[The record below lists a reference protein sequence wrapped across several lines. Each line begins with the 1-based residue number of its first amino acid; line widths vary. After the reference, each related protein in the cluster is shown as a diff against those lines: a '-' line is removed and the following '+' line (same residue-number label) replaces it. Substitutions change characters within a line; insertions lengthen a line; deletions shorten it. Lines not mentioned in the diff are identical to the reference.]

1 MAKKEPSST
10 RHKRAESPPGLGHLI
25 VDGLGR
31 VVPWIVLG
39 AVVVGI
45 PTIAVVVNDRRAV
58 SLKVV
63 AVALLAFIPGWVYL
77 QFIKNRGKS
86 LYDEYVLNLFRLK
99 IDKYANL
106 PMPPQHT
113 SYYKVWEREHQKL
126 ETTTKDNLYR
136 KKFESV
142 YGKSA
147 VSTLEAIHG
156 RRIKERT
163 EAFFPV
169 LMATVLLGIGWML
182 VLEVPGE
189 GSFSP
194 PDVPDD
200 ALRFGFLGAYAFILQ
215 DLVRR
220 YFRDDLKTGA
230 YISATVRVVFVVLV
244 VVAIDQLPM
253 WDDGSLPDAKNVT
266 AFVIG
271 LFPQAGLQALQA
283 AMAKPLRRWLPSI
296 TTDYPLSSIE
306 GLNVWQEARFAEEG
320 IEEMQHLVSADLV
333 ELLLRSR
340 TTVSK
345 LMDWLD
351 QATLAMR
358 CPGGD
363 KGKAVREELR
373 RLGIRTATDLERL
386 WDSPRKDDPAL
397 CKRLG
402 AALGVEADE
411 APAVVAALLESF
423 KGEVNMLHVRA
434 FRRHEWLAHG
444 PDELEPDIALDG
456 DVAPPAAPAPL
467 VAPTAPGAVAPVP
480 AAPVGAPAAPVQE
493 APVEAPAPP
502 VAPVTAAT
510 PEPAGA
516 PAAPPQPPAPATRS

>member
-1 MAKKEPSST
+1 MDETEASSAG
-10 RHKRAESPPGLGHLI
+10 REDEQPRPGIGQLI
-25 VDGLGR
+25 VEGLGR
-31 VVPWIVLG
+31 LVPWIVLG
-39 AVVVGI
+39 AIVVGI
-45 PTIAVVVNDRRAV
+45 PTVAVLVNDERAV
-58 SLKVV
+58 SLKVA
-63 AVALLAFIPGWVYL
+63 AVALLSFIPGWIYL

-99 IDKYANL
+99 IDKYSNL

-113 SYYKVWEREHQKL
+113 NYYKLWQREHQKL

-194 PDVPDD
+194 PDVPND
-200 ALRFGFLGAYAFILQ
+200 ALRFAFLGAYAFIVQ

-230 YISATVRVVFVVLV
+230 YIAATVRVVFVVLV

-253 WDDGSLPDAKNVT
+253 WDDGSMAEAKNVT
-266 AFVIG
+266 AFIIG

-283 AMAKPLRRWLPSI
+283 AVAKPLRRWLPSI
-296 TTDYPLSSIE
+296 TTDYPLSSVE

-345 LMDWLD
+345 LIDWLD

-386 WDSPRKDDPAL
+386 WDSPRRDDPTL

-402 AALGVEADE
+402 AALGVEKDE

-434 FRRHEWLAHG
+434 FRRHEWLVHG
-444 PDELEPDIALDG
+444 ADELEPEISLDG
-456 DVAPPAAPAPL
+456 DVAPTGAPSAAGGAGPAA
-467 VAPTAPGAVAPVP
+467 VAT
-480 AAPVGAPAAPVQE
+480 
-493 APVEAPAPP
+493 
-502 VAPVTAAT
+502 TAA
-510 PEPAGA
+510 AGA
-516 PAAPPQPPAPATRS
+516 PAAAAVPAQPSPPPAAGATTN